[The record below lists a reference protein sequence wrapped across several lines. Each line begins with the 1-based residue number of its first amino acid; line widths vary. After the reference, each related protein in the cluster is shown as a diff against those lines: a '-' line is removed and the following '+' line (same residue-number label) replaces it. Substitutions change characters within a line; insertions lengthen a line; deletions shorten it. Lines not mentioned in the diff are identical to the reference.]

1 MKLRKGDKALIKRTG
16 QVVTILDIELIRKNG
31 KVHKYCKLQPKD
43 GKPELWMDESELC
56 NVVET
61 VTATFTSDRAGHSVL
76 VELQLNHDNGS
87 LKIKCEAVNPE
98 NLKGQIGI
106 HQFMVAKVL
115 DAFGKPD
122 KTSVIYGE

>member
-43 GKPELWMDESELC
+43 GKPELWMDGSELG

-61 VTATFTSDRAGHSVL
+61 VTATFTSDRAGHSVE
-76 VELQLNHDNGS
+76 VEMQYNYDKGF
-87 LKIKCEAVNPE
+87 LKIKCEAVNPKD
-98 NLKGQIGI
+98 LKGQIGL
-106 HQFMVAKVL
+106 HRLMVAKVL

-122 KTSVIYGE
+122 KTSILYGE